1 VKARRYTGTKDG
13 VAKGR
18 RAGMT
23 AWIDNVIELGGG
35 ALWNNGDFVVRN
47 MRGKESLSVHA
58 TGRAVDIS
66 YRFMR
71 NIGKGSSTR
80 GIEQGGRQVAINV
93 MRTLV
98 RNADLIG
105 LELIL
110 DYFPQPH
117 GRGWRCDRRAWIRYD
132 VRTIAGAPNGDWFHC
147 EVMPMFADD
156 PDLVNAAFA
165 TLRQIP

>member
-1 VKARRYTGTKDG
+1 
-13 VAKGR
+13 
-18 RAGMT
+18 MT
-23 AWIDNVIELGGG
+23 AWINNVIELGGG

-47 MRGKESLSVHA
+47 QRGKDALSVHA

-71 NIGKGSSTR
+71 SIGKGSTSH
-80 GIEQGGRQVAINV
+80 GIEEGGRQVAIDV
-93 MRTLV
+93 MRRLIA
-98 RNADLIG
+98 NADLIG

-117 GRGWRCDRRAWIRYD
+117 GRGWRCDRRAWIKYD
-132 VRTIAGAPNGDWFHC
+132 VHTIAGAPNGDWFHC

-156 PDLVNAAFA
+156 PELVNAAFA